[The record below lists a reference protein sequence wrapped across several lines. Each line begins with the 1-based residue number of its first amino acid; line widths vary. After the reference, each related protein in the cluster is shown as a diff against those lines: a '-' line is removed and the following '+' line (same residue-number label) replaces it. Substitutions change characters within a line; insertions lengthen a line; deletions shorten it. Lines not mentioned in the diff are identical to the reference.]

1 MMEYLRNYFSR
12 DLLLTGILGYII
24 VAAKSLPAT
33 VFNFIVRRFSVSI
46 YTVSTD
52 YKSYDT
58 VLNWLESLNNKY
70 LNNNIRLDSEYE
82 TNEKM
87 EVYIRNK
94 FNLNYGSYL
103 IKLDLFTFAIVSKS
117 IIDNHQT
124 VTSGDQLN
132 SINIQIFG
140 KNRYKYKEYLIS
152 KNTTINNKRSL
163 IEVSNEPYVAQRP
176 FRNFDTIIMNNDVKK
191 RIINYIDTWINN
203 RDIYFKNSIP
213 YKAGILLYGEPGTGK
228 SSLARVIASYLNYDI
243 EIIGVD
249 SIARKSLN
257 PNYRKCVILIEDIDC
272 MFTSREYINDND
284 KENNRQLSKSSLG
297 EILNFIDGQM
307 SPENCI
313 FIATTNHIER
323 LDPALIRPGRFD
335 LQIEMKY
342 LDYDLAVQMCKRFNQ
357 DPDKILKDEKL
368 PISPAYLQA
377 KLIENLYN

>member
-249 SIARKSLN
+249 SIARKALN